1 MKIDS
6 IVLDLVRKKVQK
18 LIDEGSTRTYAV
30 TTVCDDMGLN
40 PNIVMKRIFPSN
52 KKKESKYKDI
62 KTSEGSYVVL
72 KKNPNKQYEVININN
87 KDNIIIRDLDNNSEL
102 KVKEEE
108 ILPVVMETRMKEK
121 LNETNYNLS
130 IDGLQTVDADTLSQI
145 LTLAG
150 QADNGG
156 TDEVVEPMGDVVG
169 DFEPTIP
176 AELDGPGFEAAE
188 LDNPEMPFDDVV
200 DSVDSIEPAMDEFEE
215 VGYDYNDDSAIEED
229 VLLDPNSDDET
240 YNAQKEFNENEEF
253 SEDFME
259 SEEMVDGEMI
269 EENEEEIIEES
280 DEEMI
285 EENEEEMDFD
295 AEIAECLRMAGV
307 ELNEVSE
314 DKATDGKKDL
324 PTVVDKKSSFAKA
337 EKDGFKPG
345 ENQRPD
351 YKYVKS
357 KDSAEPQE
365 IKIKEMVSKDKIN
378 AICETASRMYA
389 KKDHSEWLALDRRY
403 VEKLIKEGV
412 SYSNASKM
420 LLKAKAGK

>member
-18 LIDEGSTRTYAV
+18 LIDEGSTKTYAV
-30 TTVCDDMGLN
+30 TTVCTDMDLD
-40 PNIVMKRIFPSN
+40 PKVIMKKLFPSS
-52 KKKESKYKDI
+52 KKKEFKYDDI

-87 KDNIIIRDLDNNSEL
+87 KDSIIIRDLDNNSEL

-108 ILPVVMETRMKEK
+108 ILPVVMETRMKEN

-156 TDEVVEPMGDVVG
+156 AESVVPMDDALGG
-169 DFEPTIP
+169 FEPTIP
-176 AELDGPGFEAAE
+176 AELDGEGFEAAE
-188 LDNPEMPFDDVV
+188 IDNPEAPFGDAV
-200 DSVDSIEPAMDEFEE
+200 DAVSDMDSGMDEFEE
-215 VGYDYNDDSAIEED
+215 VGYDYNSDSAIEED
-229 VLLDPNSDDET
+229 VLLDPKSDDET
-240 YNAQKEFNENEEF
+240 YNAHMN
-253 SEDFME
+253 E
-259 SEEMVDGEMI
+259 SEEMTEGEPLS
-269 EENEEEIIEES
+269 EEDMGGEEMIEES
-280 DEEMI
+280 DEEIIEEEAEEMI
-285 EENEEEMDFD
+285 EESDDFD
-295 AEIAECLRMAGV
+295 AEIAECLRLAGV

-314 DKATDGKKDL
+314 EKATDGKKDL
-324 PTVVDKKSSFAKA
+324 PQVLGKKTSFAKA

-351 YKYVKS
+351 YKCVKT
-357 KDSAEPQE
+357 KDAMQPQE
-365 IKIKEMVSKDKIN
+365 IKIKEMVSKERIN
-378 AICETASRMYA
+378 SICETATRMYA

-412 SYSNASKM
+412 SYTNASKM